1 MPVADHPVHP
11 HGVRPA
17 GHKAGCHNRTGL
29 TRGYW
34 ARDGLDMQ
42 TDVESGVTYAIQ
54 KMTWTPH
61 TLSTDCRQTTELPEC
76 LGCLAPKD
84 WEYINRMRKL

>member
-1 MPVADHPVHP
+1 
-11 HGVRPA
+11 
-17 GHKAGCHNRTGL
+17 
-29 TRGYW
+29 
-34 ARDGLDMQ
+34 MQ